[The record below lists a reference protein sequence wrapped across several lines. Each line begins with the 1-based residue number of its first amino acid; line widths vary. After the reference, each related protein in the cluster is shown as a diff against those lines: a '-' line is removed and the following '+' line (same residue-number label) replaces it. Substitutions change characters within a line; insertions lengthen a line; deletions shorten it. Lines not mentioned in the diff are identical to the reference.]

1 MQLTMPKQ
9 SSECQG
15 DVRLH
20 SFSLR
25 AFPQICQGDVGIV
38 TKFRKSFDRGSF
50 EFCFTEDTIRN
61 CKDFD
66 FPGATLRL
74 SSTSRDETTD
84 HGLMKKDASVVFDF
98 GSMSIQEASVEIEKA
113 LGGGEEGQS
122 LLQVQA
128 SWCPTSNALTLHEKL
143 KIDQKNEISGSYNF
157 STDEAFFGYRR
168 TFSGSWRASA
178 RYDVQSSCG
187 EYTLDRI
194 FKADDDGQEG
204 ILSMVHCPKK
214 DIAKVLYDQGQWNLS
229 VGMKTNSW
237 VGGLL
242 PIPSLDS
249 MHVKYTHL
257 FII

>member
-1 MQLTMPKQ
+1 MG
-9 SSECQG
+9 SE
-15 DVRLH
+15 
-20 SFSLR
+20 SL
-25 AFPQICQGDVGIV
+25 
-38 TKFRKSFDRGSF
+38 
-50 EFCFTEDTIRN
+50 
-61 CKDFD
+61 
-66 FPGATLRL
+66 L
-74 SSTSRDETTD
+74 SRE
-84 HGLMKKDASVVFDF
+84 
-98 GSMSIQEASVEIEKA
+98 EEVEIAKRIEVGEQEIARVVLHAPIIVSELISMGEDLKSGKVA
-113 LGGGEEGQS
+113 VREIIGGIDDEETIDEDYYIKNVLS
-122 LLQVQA
+122 LIAKIKKSEQKKRDVLKKLAQKH
-128 SWCPTSNALTLHEKL
+128 LTQDKRKELHK

-178 RYDVQSSCG
+178 RYNVQSSCG

-204 ILSMVHCPKK
+204 ILSMMHCPKK
-214 DIAKVLYDQGQWNLS
+214 DIAKVLYDQGQWNMS

-257 FII
+257 FIV